1 MALKAC
7 LPLLSPVLLSRSS
20 LPLLSPGLVSRSSLQ
35 SHFVILS
42 LCSSVQC
49 PASVCY
55 VSVYVSALCCTTV
68 CVCVC
73 VCGPRSLSASFC
85 AYFDFPAPYS
95 LLLTADCKTACSA
108 NAKCLGFVWNA
119 AGCEGTPPPGN
130 CYLKGKLEDKT
141 AEGCSCSAIK
151 PFPPPAP
158 APPGTMTSQL
168 YGGMFHAFQS
178 YRHMY
183 LGTREIEETFSATKH
198 A

>member
-1 MALKAC
+1 MF
-7 LPLLSPVLLSRSS
+7 
-20 LPLLSPGLVSRSSLQ
+20 GL
-35 SHFVILS
+35 
-42 LCSSVQC
+42 
-49 PASVCY
+49 
-55 VSVYVSALCCTTV
+55 SVYVSALCCTMV

-73 VCGPRSLSASFC
+73 VCGPRSLSASFR

-178 YRHMY
+178 YRRMY
-183 LGTREIEETFSATKH
+183 PRKRRDLILLRNTHEYLCSSALCAALRSSLTCLSRVSS
-198 A
+198 ARPSFLFLF